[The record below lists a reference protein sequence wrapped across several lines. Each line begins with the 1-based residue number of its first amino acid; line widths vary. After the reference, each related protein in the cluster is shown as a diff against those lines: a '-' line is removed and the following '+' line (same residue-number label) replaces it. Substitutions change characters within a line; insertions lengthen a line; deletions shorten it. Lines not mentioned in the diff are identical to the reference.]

1 MGSRAEPG
9 EPETVANLGR
19 TRSNWTIGPADESEA
34 SSVLAL
40 QRRCYAREAEL
51 YDDWTIPPLTQS
63 LSELRGEFATHRILV
78 ARIGT
83 TVVGSVRARLDRGTC
98 HVGRLVVEPG
108 HERRGI
114 GTKLMAAIEREF
126 PEADR
131 FELFM
136 GHLSE
141 GNLAL
146 YRRLGYEETGRR
158 TVSPNL
164 RLVYLGKVGRVDRP
178 PSPE

>member
-1 MGSRAEPG
+1 M
-9 EPETVANLGR
+9 
-19 TRSNWTIGPADESEA
+19 
-34 SSVLAL
+34 
-40 QRRCYAREAEL
+40 
-51 YDDWTIPPLTQS
+51 
-63 LSELRGEFATHRILV
+63 
-78 ARIGT
+78 
-83 TVVGSVRARLDRGTC
+83 VGSVRARLDGGTC

-164 RLVYLGKVGRVDRP
+164 HLVYLSKAGRADRP